1 MFGQDFGHRLRE
13 LRLAQ
18 GLTKEK
24 FCEGDEV
31 LSVGQQTRF
40 EPKKAQPKLETLEH
54 LARRLNIS
62 LSELLGE
69 RAIGSKLPVEYL
81 NLKYQ
86 LMHATSLDKPNNL
99 MKLDEKLA
107 RLLGDTSLADIMSE
121 KMRDAMKEQ
130 SRTYVSFFFKYAVY
144 QIHKK
149 N

>member
-1 MFGQDFGHRLRE
+1 MGGILLQIIKIIIVSSNRELARFGQDFGHRLRE

-31 LSVGQQTRF
+31 LSVRQLTRI
-40 EPKKAQPKLETLEH
+40 ETGKSQPKLETLEH

-121 KMRDAMKEQ
+121 KMRDAMKE
-130 SRTYVSFFFKYAVY
+130 
-144 QIHKK
+144 
-149 N
+149 

>member
-31 LSVGQQTRF
+31 LSVRQLTRI
-40 EPKKAQPKLETLEH
+40 ETGKSQPKLETLEH

-69 RAIGSKLPVEYL
+69 SYR
-81 NLKYQ
+81 LKVAGRIPQ
-86 LMHATSLDKPNNL
+86 SQI
-99 MKLDEKLA
+99 
-107 RLLGDTSLADIMSE
+107 SI
-121 KMRDAMKEQ
+121 DACD
-130 SRTYVSFFFKYAVY
+130 
-144 QIHKK
+144 
-149 N
+149 

>member
-1 MFGQDFGHRLRE
+1 MRFISRQ
-13 LRLAQ
+13 
-18 GLTKEK
+18 LTRIETGK
-24 FCEGDEV
+24 
-31 LSVGQQTRF
+31 S
-40 EPKKAQPKLETLEH
+40 QPKLETLEH

-121 KMRDAMKEQ
+121 KMRDAMKE
-130 SRTYVSFFFKYAVY
+130 
-144 QIHKK
+144 
-149 N
+149 

>member
-31 LSVGQQTRF
+31 LSVRQLTRI
-40 EPKKAQPKLETLEH
+40 ETGKSQPKLETLEH

-99 MKLDEKLA
+99 M
-107 RLLGDTSLADIMSE
+107 
-121 KMRDAMKEQ
+121 
-130 SRTYVSFFFKYAVY
+130 
-144 QIHKK
+144 
-149 N
+149 

>member
-13 LRLAQ
+13 LRLAK

-31 LSVGQQTRF
+31 LSVRQLTRI
-40 EPKKAQPKLETLEH
+40 ETGKSQPKLETLEH

-107 RLLGDTSLADIMSE
+107 RLLGDRKS
-121 KMRDAMKEQ
+121 
-130 SRTYVSFFFKYAVY
+130 VV
-144 QIHKK
+144 
-149 N
+149 